1 MYLLLIFLPFFS
13 FLSLFFFGRFLGAQG
28 SFYSLLFF
36 LTLIIL
42 TIITVF
48 VEVCLYHNFCF
59 ITLPLSWFKIE
70 ILTIDWAFLF
80 DTVSVSMLLVVF
92 LISTLVH
99 LYSTEYMLDDPFL
112 IKFLSYLSLFT
123 FFMVIL
129 LTSGNFIQLF
139 LGWEGVGLSSYL
151 LINFWSQRIFANKS
165 AFKAMVINRIGDW
178 GLALGI
184 CLIFFAIRSLDFSIV
199 FLLSPYFQ
207 QETISFFNINFFF
220 HEICCFFLF
229 LGVMGKSAQFGLH
242 TWLPDAMEGPTPVSA
257 LIHAATMVT
266 AGVFLLVR
274 CSPLFE
280 YATMCLCFISF
291 LGGLTALFG
300 ATIACFQEDLKKIIA
315 YSTCSQLG
323 YMVLACGLSLYSTGL
338 FHFFNH
344 AFFKALLFLSAGAV
358 IHCLFGDQNNDNFTE
373 LDIQFNFFE
382 QMFFIG
388 SGALSSVCFLSGF
401 YSKDWLLET
410 VNAFFYIDS
419 ILLMFL
425 AFMAAVYTG
434 FYTGLSFVGFREED
448 EEEEIS
454 LNFFNYNVT
463 DFHLTSK
470 LALPV
475 FTAIEEQNGPIVWV
489 LSILALFSIFIGFIF
504 YDFYIGIGATAW
516 EGTFFILPEHFMF
529 FEMEFLPFHWKLA
542 PIALGV
548 AVTFPAIRLFH
559 NYSLFE
565 NFWLSLEDFFTV
577 SWAFDELLNFFS
589 INFLYNYAYTI
600 FFILIDRS
608 FIEYLGPYSIIKNLT
623 NAFNLTSKFQKGV
636 LYYYS
641 FMIVLSIILLFL
653 LIFLS
658 TAIVI
663 DVLFIFIY
671 IFCIV
676 LFFKI

>member
-1 MYLLLIFLPFFS
+1 
-13 FLSLFFFGRFLGAQG
+13 
-28 SFYSLLFF
+28 
-36 LTLIIL
+36 
-42 TIITVF
+42 
-48 VEVCLYHNFCF
+48 
-59 ITLPLSWFKIE
+59 
-70 ILTIDWAFLF
+70 
-80 DTVSVSMLLVVF
+80 
-92 LISTLVH
+92 
-99 LYSTEYMLDDPFL
+99 
-112 IKFLSYLSLFT
+112 
-123 FFMVIL
+123 
-129 LTSGNFIQLF
+129 
-139 LGWEGVGLSSYL
+139 
-151 LINFWSQRIFANKS
+151 
-165 AFKAMVINRIGDW
+165 
-178 GLALGI
+178 
-184 CLIFFAIRSLDFSIV
+184 
-199 FLLSPYFQ
+199 
-207 QETISFFNINFFF
+207 
-220 HEICCFFLF
+220 
-229 LGVMGKSAQFGLH
+229 
-242 TWLPDAMEGPTPVSA
+242 MEGPTPVSA

-529 FEMEFLPFHWKLA
+529 FEMEFLPFH
-542 PIALGV
+542 
-548 AVTFPAIRLFH
+548 
-559 NYSLFE
+559 
-565 NFWLSLEDFFTV
+565 
-577 SWAFDELLNFFS
+577 
-589 INFLYNYAYTI
+589 
-600 FFILIDRS
+600 
-608 FIEYLGPYSIIKNLT
+608 
-623 NAFNLTSKFQKGV
+623 
-636 LYYYS
+636 
-641 FMIVLSIILLFL
+641 
-653 LIFLS
+653 
-658 TAIVI
+658 
-663 DVLFIFIY
+663 
-671 IFCIV
+671 
-676 LFFKI
+676 

>member
-1 MYLLLIFLPFFS
+1 M
-13 FLSLFFFGRFLGAQG
+13 LF
-28 SFYSLLFF
+28 
-36 LTLIIL
+36 
-42 TIITVF
+42 
-48 VEVCLYHNFCF
+48 
-59 ITLPLSWFKIE
+59 
-70 ILTIDWAFLF
+70 
-80 DTVSVSMLLVVF
+80 VVF
-92 LISTLVH
+92 LISSMVH
-99 LYSTEYMLDDPFL
+99 LYSTEYMLEDPFL

-151 LINFWSQRIFANKS
+151 LINFWSQRVFANKS

-178 GLALGI
+178 GLAVGI
-184 CLIFFAIRSLDFSIV
+184 CIIFFMCRSLDFSLV
-199 FLLSPYFQ
+199 FLLSPFLQ
-207 QETISFFNINFFF
+207 TEIISFLNINFSF

-274 CSPLFE
+274 CSFLFE

-373 LDIQFNFFE
+373 IDVNFNFFE

-410 VNAFFYIDS
+410 INAFFYIDS
-419 ILLMFL
+419 TLLMFL

-448 EEEEIS
+448 EEEEVS
-454 LNFFNYNVT
+454 VNFFNFHTN

-470 LALPV
+470 LSLPV
-475 FTAIEEQNGPIVWV
+475 FTSIEEHEGPIVIV

-504 YDFYIGIGATAW
+504 YDFYIGIGGTAW
-516 EGTFFILPEHFMF
+516 EGAFFILPEHFMF
-529 FEMEFLPFHWKLA
+529 FEMEFLPFYWKLA

-548 AVTFPAIRLFH
+548 AVTFPTLRLF
-559 NYSLFE
+559 NSYKYLE
-565 NFWLSLEDFFTV
+565 NFWLSLEDFFTI
-577 SWAFDELLNFFS
+577 SWAFDELLNYCAVKY
-589 INFLYNYAYTI
+589 LYNYAYTI

-608 FIEYLGPYSIIKNLT
+608 FIEFCGPYSIIANLT
-623 NAFNLTSKFQKGV
+623 KAFMFTSKFQKGV

-641 FMIVLSIILLFL
+641 FIIVLSVILIFL

-658 TAIVI
+658 TILAI
-663 DVLFIFIY
+663 DVLFIYIY
-671 IFCIV
+671 IFCII
-676 LFFKI
+676 LFLNI